1 MKQSFMDR
9 AKLWWHNTRERFMW
23 SIVKRCV
30 RRIDKM
36 NCGAFLA
43 FSWAIDDVT
52 DYHVIA
58 ERHLEN
64 CHVYGTLV
72 DYYDAEVQE

>member
-1 MKQSFMDR
+1 MKPRFRDKVKM
-9 AKLWWHNTRERFMW
+9 WWFNVRERFLW
-23 SIVKRCV
+23 IIVKRCV
-30 RRIDKM
+30 QRIDQM

-43 FSWAIDDVT
+43 FSWGIDDVT

-64 CHVYGTLV
+64 CHVYGTRV
-72 DYYDAEVQE
+72 DYYDVEVQE